1 MCALLGGWCDKNR
14 KFAKTKMAVLGW
26 RTYGWF
32 SSQCF
37 LNTDLLAVVR
47 QQIQFKKKKSPFW
60 HPSSLP
66 ITIRLLDLFFPITIQ
81 HYWPHVTLIITVPMI
96 H

>member
-1 MCALLGGWCDKNR
+1 
-14 KFAKTKMAVLGW
+14 MAVLGW

-47 QQIQFKKKKSPFW
+47 QQIQFKKKITILAPFLLA
-60 HPSSLP
+60 HNNPSSGFIFSYYDP
-66 ITIRLLDLFFPITIQ
+66 ALLAPCNTYYHGANDSLAGFLLGQ
-81 HYWPHVTLIITVPMI
+81 N
-96 H
+96 